1 MKKYMPFNGL
11 RWSRDSGSAL
21 YDIPQTAVFGRA
33 GGVIFVVFG
42 INFAFRCPVGGAT
55 GHLVSI
61 L

>member
-1 MKKYMPFNGL
+1 MIII
-11 RWSRDSGSAL
+11 
-21 YDIPQTAVFGRA
+21 YDILNLYLIQIIKNPGAKLRVLFES

>member
-1 MKKYMPFNGL
+1 MGVGGDAIAVLPSMIYPKQPFSDGL
-11 RWSRDSGSAL
+11 
-21 YDIPQTAVFGRA
+21 